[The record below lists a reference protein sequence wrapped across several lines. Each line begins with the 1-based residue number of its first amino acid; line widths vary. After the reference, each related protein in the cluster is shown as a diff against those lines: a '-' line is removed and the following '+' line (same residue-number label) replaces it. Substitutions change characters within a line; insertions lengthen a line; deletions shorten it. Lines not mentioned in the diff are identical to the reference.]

1 MKIQNTRT
9 WFLLVCGS
17 FVFAIVLGMV
27 MFANT
32 KINELGLAYSRAAM
46 NRSVDALSVQLDAF
60 VGDSKDTVRGLVVQ
74 RAMQNAF
81 VDGKEAEVASAR
93 LHRML
98 KGVKQYDALF
108 LFDASGRIVAGANSE
123 GQDLR
128 GTDLA
133 DRSWFRRFD
142 RNTLFVDNEV
152 LRDKNGHMVFMVT
165 APVVRED
172 NRVGWAGVL
181 VNWSYFAKTFV
192 APLVFGEKGYA
203 FVYGQD
209 LLLIAHPDP
218 GHVLE
223 HYTPLAHHKKVAEM
237 RSGYLEYEWK
247 GRDKIMRFKEFPG
260 TKWILVTTA
269 YKDDILSQSQSVG
282 TTMLVFGVAA
292 SALIL
297 VLFFILY
304 TRYVSHPLDAIMG
317 FARKVAAGNFETE
330 LQGNFKN
337 EFNLLAADTVAMTDK
352 LKERLG
358 FARSILDGLHV
369 PALVMGTDRTIQF
382 VNDQLLAIFD
392 KQGETSEYSGQELA
406 SCLPEEAGTKLEAVL
421 ERGESLNA
429 RLSMQTAQGTSVHLQ
444 FSGSPL
450 RDLDGN
456 LIGVL
461 GTWFDVTKITEQG
474 QFITEQNKRMQ
485 ISAEE
490 AAEIADHLA
499 TAAEELTSQ
508 GEQISSGA
516 QTQGQRI
523 SEMVTALEEMNAT
536 VIEVARNAS
545 GAAEVADT
553 AKKETLDGADEVDK
567 VVVST
572 AKVQKSVLA
581 LNRSLKVLGENA
593 GDIRSVI
600 EFINDIAD
608 QTNLLAL
615 NAAIEAARAGDAG
628 RGFAVVAD
636 EVRKLAEKT
645 MEAVKKVGPII
656 GTILSG
662 VDENLESSA
671 SVVENIKADVQRA
684 REARN
689 KIRSIVRF
697 IEESATQVQSI
708 ATAAEEQSA
717 ASEQI
722 AQSAEEVNVIAT
734 ETSNA
739 MDESS
744 EATAELAQYA
754 NELNE
759 IIQTMQQ

>member
-1 MKIQNTRT
+1 MRIQNTRT
-9 WFLLVCGS
+9 WFLLACTG
-17 FVFAIVLGMV
+17 FV
-27 MFANT
+27 
-32 KINELGLAYSRAAM
+32 S
-46 NRSVDALSVQLDAF
+46 
-60 VGDSKDTVRGLVVQ
+60 
-74 RAMQNAF
+74 
-81 VDGKEAEVASAR
+81 
-93 LHRML
+93 
-98 KGVKQYDALF
+98 
-108 LFDASGRIVAGANSE
+108 
-123 GQDLR
+123 
-128 GTDLA
+128 
-133 DRSWFRRFD
+133 
-142 RNTLFVDNEV
+142 
-152 LRDKNGHMVFMVT
+152 
-165 APVVRED
+165 
-172 NRVGWAGVL
+172 
-181 VNWSYFAKTFV
+181 
-192 APLVFGEKGYA
+192 
-203 FVYGQD
+203 
-209 LLLIAHPDP
+209 
-218 GHVLE
+218 
-223 HYTPLAHHKKVAEM
+223 
-237 RSGYLEYEWK
+237 
-247 GRDKIMRFKEFPG
+247 
-260 TKWILVTTA
+260 
-269 YKDDILSQSQSVG
+269 
-282 TTMLVFGVAA
+282 
-292 SALIL
+292 IL
-297 VLFFILY
+297 VLGLVMLASVKIHALGSEYSQAVVERSMETLSVEETAVRTQKAGLALFFLGGLSAVVILLLLY
-304 TRYVSHPLDAIMG
+304 MLYSRLVSRPLDAIVG
-317 FARKVAAGNFETE
+317 FARRIASGNFETE
-330 LQGNFKN
+330 LEGNFKN
-337 EFNLLAADTVAMTDK
+337 EFKVLAGDITAMTDN

-358 FARSILDGLHV
+358 FAKSVLEGLTV
-369 PALVMGTDRTIQF
+369 PALVVGTDRTIQF
-382 VNDQLLAIFD
+382 VNDQLLAIFHKEGD
-392 KQGETSEYSGQELA
+392 GSDYSGQELA
-406 SCLPEEAGTKLEAVL
+406 AFLPDGQEAGAKLKTVL
-421 ERGESLNA
+421 ESGEPLTS
-429 RLSMQTAQGTSVHLQ
+429 RLRLKTDQGTTVHLQ

-450 RDLDGN
+450 RDLDGE

-499 TAAEELTSQ
+499 TAAEELTAQ
-508 GEQISSGA
+508 GNQISSGA

-536 VIEVARNAS
+536 VIEVAKNAS

-553 AKKETLDGADEVDK
+553 AKKETLDGAGEVDK

-662 VDENLESSA
+662 VDDNLESSA
-671 SVVENIKADVQRA
+671 DVVEKIKADVQRA

-689 KIRSIVRF
+689 KIRSIVGF
-697 IEESATQVQSI
+697 IEESAAQVQSI

-717 ASEQI
+717 ASEEI

-734 ETSNA
+734 ETSSA

-754 NELNE
+754 NELNG